1 VKTLSDSS
9 ESSASGRIFDYA
21 SLCRLLKLTV
31 GRRNG
36 SAFYASK
43 WRFCFLLP
51 DAMRSAIGFGTDNG
65 RESIGGHWPNYPFS
79 PHCP

>member
-1 VKTLSDSS
+1 MEWIGGENAVGLG
-9 ESSASGRIFDYA
+9 ESSASGRIFGYA

-31 GRRNG
+31 VRRNG

-65 RESIGGHWPNYPFS
+65 RESIGGALA
-79 PHCP
+79 